1 MDSHNENKK
10 NNKPIIYE
18 ELLQFSEHITN
29 YFAEESKDYLNLI
42 NFLNQI
48 SSTFKDMSSKIKI
61 PNNFSTDR
69 PDQLNLNSFYNFHKT
84 ILEKIKDIPNKI
96 NNDILS
102 TLNKFK
108 DEFESDNQN
117 IFFALNTI
125 IEDISTQQ
133 NFINKRKDELIK
145 EKEKNKDYIKSLAYE
160 LYKKEMETFNK
171 LYSNSENKFKE
182 IKNMLEE
189 NEMKKNKIISSCLC
203 IYFSLI
209 YDNLDSMDNQNG
221 DIKKLI
227 KKYKTKENK
236 RKINEIFPNSKILD
250 LKNWGDNFDDWE
262 ELKLMES
269 MLVEKKEEKTKE
281 TKDEKTPSNPFSNDF
296 YIPQIIIT
304 NNIIGIDDEYMV
316 LKSNENNQS
325 SFVDI
330 SEDEEKI
337 KDNII
342 INNFIFG
349 LENSVPKSD
358 LIINIEDVFGRN
370 IGNKEFYIDFCDKI
384 IKAKGEDKTL
394 YEYKIFSNL
403 VYLTNVM
410 NLILEQLKDDL
421 LSDNL
426 NKDYFDSYKLLDK
439 IICIGEKSVN
449 EDTYMCALLS
459 NNKIFKNKKIWINSI
474 RNKIIIFLNELCTKE
489 YLSKSRD
496 SVFHTGDIFHKNFEA
511 KKIKRILSKLGGL
524 IVGREKNLIELCG
537 FKHYIQYYNKLSS
550 EQKKNVDNNTL
561 SIFHGVIKC
570 YIRHI
575 TNYNFNV
582 ENTTDIISEICHNL
596 KINDDDHI
604 IFYCYYYQ
612 DCVYTSK
619 KKNTKN
625 KSQIPLATT
634 QKIKYIKSEKKDKKI
649 PENYILDIKDRNN
662 IYYIIKKVS
671 KYLDDED
678 KLKLICLGKYY
689 KKIRKHIYKSFLKK
703 DMPIKKR
710 VHIWKSYL
718 KINNTKSLFNYKD
731 ILEETKTDFFQ
742 KGNEQSIIQINK
754 DINRTYLKKKD
765 EHSADKIYNI
775 LISFVYSEHKI
786 NYVQGIND
794 ITGFIYDL
802 TENEEETF
810 LLLISIFS
818 MTQISDI
825 FNDEEFQFLKT
836 LFYTIERLV
845 YLYLPKI
852 YSKIKDHN
860 IQISFF
866 MSAYFITLDTILYQ
880 DLPDDDYSFIL
891 RLWDGFIL
899 DGWCSFFSDWLAILK
914 YHEKDIIAIESERL
928 LEYLSNKIKNSELF
942 KKENYNKFYEL
953 KKQFK
958 ISEELVKNLQDEIAV
973 EAGIRKVGTSTI
985 IEGFND
991 DDKGKDKS
999 QIK

>member
-1 MDSHNENKK
+1 MDSHEENKK
-10 NNKPIIYE
+10 SNNSIIYE
-18 ELLQFSEHITN
+18 ELLQFSELITS

-42 NFLNQI
+42 NFLEQI
-48 SSTFKDMSSKIKI
+48 SSIYKDISSKIKI
-61 PNNFSTDR
+61 PKNFSMDRTDE
-69 PDQLNLNSFYNFHKT
+69 LNLSSFYSFHKK
-84 ILEKIKDIPNKI
+84 ILEKIKDIPNKL
-96 NNDILS
+96 NNDVLS

-108 DEFESDNQN
+108 DEFESDNKN
-117 IFFALNTI
+117 IFFALNII
-125 IEDISTQQ
+125 IEEISTQQ
-133 NFINKRKDELIK
+133 NVINKRKDELIK
-145 EKEKNKDYIKSLAYE
+145 EKEKNTDYHKSLAYE
-160 LYKKEMETFNK
+160 LYKKEMEAFKK

-182 IKNMLEE
+182 IKNMFEE
-189 NEMKKNKIISSCLC
+189 NEMKKNKIISHCLYT
-203 IYFSLI
+203 YFSLI
-209 YDNLDSMDNQNG
+209 YDDLDSMDNQNG

-227 KKYKTKENK
+227 KKYQTKENK
-236 RKINEIFPNSKILD
+236 KTISEIFPNSKILN
-250 LKNWGDNFDDWE
+250 LKNWGDNLDDSE

-269 MLVEKKEEKTKE
+269 MIVEKKTEE
-281 TKDEKTPSNPFSNDF
+281 TKDEKVQSNPFSYDF
-296 YIPQIIIT
+296 YIPQIVIA
-304 NNIIGIDDEYMV
+304 NNIVGIDDEYMV

-325 SFVDI
+325 SFADI

-342 INNFIFG
+342 ISNFLYG
-349 LENSVPKSD
+349 LDNSIPKND

-370 IGNKEFYIDFCDKI
+370 IGNKDFYIDFCDKI
-384 IKAKGEDKTL
+384 IKAKGENKTL
-394 YEYKIFSNL
+394 YEFKIFSNL

-410 NLILEQLKDDL
+410 NLILEQIKDDL

-426 NKDYFDSYKLLDK
+426 NQDYFDSYKLLDK

-449 EDTYMCALLS
+449 EDIYMCALLS
-459 NNKIFKNKKIWINSI
+459 NNKIFKNKNIWINCI
-474 RNKIIIFLNELCTKE
+474 RNKIIILLNELCTKE
-489 YLSKSRD
+489 YLSKSKD
-496 SVFHTGDIFHKNFEA
+496 TVFQSGELFHKNFET

-524 IVGREKNLIELCG
+524 IIGREKNLIELCE
-537 FKHYIQYYNKLSS
+537 FKYYIQFYDKLSS
-550 EQKKNVDNNTL
+550 EQKKNVDDNTL

-596 KINDDDHI
+596 NINDDEHI

-625 KSQIPLATT
+625 KSQISPTTT
-634 QKIKYIKSEKKDKKI
+634 QKIKYIKSEKKDNKI

-662 IYYIIKKVS
+662 IYFIIKKVS

-689 KKIRKHIYKSFLKK
+689 KKIRKYIYKSFLKK
-703 DMPIKKR
+703 DIPLKKR
-710 VHIWKSYL
+710 IHIWKSYL
-718 KINNTKSLFNYKD
+718 KFNNTLSLFNYKE
-731 ILEETKTDFFQ
+731 ILEETKTDFF
-742 KGNEQSIIQINK
+742 KKANAQSIIQINK
-754 DINRTYLKKKD
+754 DINRTYLRKKD
-765 EHSADKIYNI
+765 EHIADILFNI

-786 NYVQGIND
+786 NYVQGINN
-794 ITGFIYDL
+794 IAGFLYDL
-802 TENEEETF
+802 TENEEETS
-810 LLLISIFS
+810 LLLINIFS

-852 YSKIKDHN
+852 YSKLKDQN

-866 MSAYFITLDTILYQ
+866 MSAYFITLHTILYQ
-880 DLPDDDYSFIL
+880 NLPEDDCSFML
-891 RLWDGFIL
+891 HLWDGFIL

-914 YHEKDIIAIESERL
+914 YHEKEIIASGYEQLID
-928 LEYLSNKIKNSELF
+928 YLSNTLKNSELF

-953 KKQFK
+953 KKRFK
-958 ISEELVKNLQDEIAV
+958 ISEELVKNLQDEIGV
-973 EAGIRKVGTSTI
+973 EAGIRKVGPSTI

-991 DDKGKDKS
+991 DDKGKEKS